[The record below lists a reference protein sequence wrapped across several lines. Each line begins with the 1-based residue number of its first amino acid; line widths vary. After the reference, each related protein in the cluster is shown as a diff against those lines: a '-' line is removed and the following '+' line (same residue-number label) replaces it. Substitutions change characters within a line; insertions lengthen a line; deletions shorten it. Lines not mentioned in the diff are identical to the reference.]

1 MDNLKFF
8 PNLTVAETL
17 ETGRQ
22 ISSVFIKLK
31 TACVGCCL
39 TQFCTLEDV
48 AKTYELSLDDLLGEL
63 QQAVRRNQI
72 TLIGAKDETKA

>member
-1 MDNLKFF
+1 MDNLKFS

-17 ETGRQ
+17 EMGRQ

-39 TQFCTLEDV
+39 TRFCTLEDV
-48 AKTYELSLDDLLGEL
+48 AKAYGLAPDDLLGEL
-63 QQAVRRNQI
+63 QQAVRTNRI
-72 TLIGAKDETKA
+72 TLIRSER